1 MKSTAWSFRTFAA
14 LWGVLLGPLLP
25 LHAGEVDIAALLPAD
40 TLAYAGWA
48 RLVDEDDPEAT
59 QIKAF
64 IGQTAQAKFDDP
76 ALQNLAL
83 FMELLGLACDKP
95 GGIAL
100 LDLTVADETP
110 DVQASLFIAA
120 GEDAPRLAESFGGL
134 IQALQ
139 PAGERREQSVAGVTM
154 QALPLEN
161 TPLTIFWGS
170 HKGHFLLTLG
180 ETAAG
185 KIIERI
191 NGVGPSLADNDEL
204 KFARRKVQADRGD
217 ATFSGFGDVQ
227 AIVAKA
233 KSLAEELA
241 GPLPPVVEPLL
252 EALGINAIRSKYIHC
267 SETEQG
273 SWCRIFVHVEG
284 ERKGILKLWEQE
296 PLSEDDL
303 KIVPKDAYWAQVWN
317 LDLAD
322 LWQEL
327 LATVEA
333 VNPEMV
339 PMIQGTVAMT
349 AGFLGFS
356 LTDDLL
362 PAFGDTWAVYD
373 APAHGGILLTGSV
386 LVADVKDGEA
396 VHGMLLRMI
405 EMLKPLLQMKDVNLA
420 VRQASDGD
428 HTIHYVVIGGV
439 PCPVAPAWGF
449 AGDRMVFGL
458 FPQTVKVAL
467 SQVDPQ
473 TRTAS
478 ILDRADFQNA
488 KPRIFS
494 DKIQSFGFCDS
505 QYFARLFYP
514 LGLLYSTAGCSMLSV
529 ADVDLDFSA
538 FPLVAKVVEQ
548 AHNTF
553 GTCSTDEDGILYAQ
567 VGTGTTAIAAV
578 AAVALLVSILLPSL
592 ARARE
597 QAKRAVSMANLRAIG
612 NALYTYAAEDDE
624 ERFPATLQ
632 DLAEYVYADSNMELG
647 DVKLFNSPRDREGAV
662 SYIYISG
669 QSPAG
674 DVHNIVAYE
683 RIIGDEGTNVLFLDG
698 HVEWMKLDA
707 FKRAL
712 QATYERLGRTD
723 EMPAELRP

>member
-1 MKSTAWSFRTFAA
+1 MKPTAWSFRTFAA

-48 RLVDEDDPEAT
+48 RLVDEDDPEAA

-64 IGQTAQAKFDDP
+64 IGQSAQAKFDDP
-76 ALQNLAL
+76 NLQNLAM

-100 LDLTVADETP
+100 LDVTLDNETP
-110 DVQASLFIAA
+110 DVQAALFIAA
-120 GEDAPRLAESFGGL
+120 GDDAPKLAESFGRL

-139 PAGERREQSVAGVTM
+139 PAGETREQSVAGVAM
-154 QALPLEN
+154 HALPLEN
-161 TPLTIFWGS
+161 TPLTILWGT

-180 ETAAG
+180 EMAAG

-191 NGVGPSLADNDEL
+191 NGVGPSLADSDEL

-217 ATFSGFGDVQ
+217 ATFSAFGDVQ

-233 KSLAEELA
+233 KSLTEELT
-241 GPLPPVVEPLL
+241 GPLPPMVEPLL

-284 ERKGILKLWEQE
+284 ERKGILKLWEQD
-296 PLSEDDL
+296 PLSDDDL
-303 KIVPKDAYWAQVWN
+303 KIIPKDAYWAQVWN
-317 LDLAD
+317 LDLER
-322 LWQEL
+322 LWQDVL
-327 LATVEA
+327 DTVEL
-333 VNPEMV
+333 VNPEFV
-339 PMIQGTVAMT
+339 PMVAGAMEMPT
-349 AGFLGFS
+349 MFLGFS
-356 LTDDLL
+356 VTNDLL
-362 PAFGDTWAVYD
+362 PSFGDTWAVYD

-386 LVADVKDGEA
+386 LVAEVKDSEA
-396 VHGMLLRMI
+396 VHGMLLRLV

-420 VRQASDGD
+420 PRQASDGD

-467 SQVDPQ
+467 NQVDPQ
-473 TRTAS
+473 TRAAS
-478 ILDRADFQNA
+478 ILDHPDFQKA
-488 KPRIFS
+488 KQYIFS
-494 DKIQSFGFCDS
+494 DKVQSFGFCDS

-514 LGLLYSTAGCSMLSV
+514 LGLLYSTAGRSMLSV
-529 ADVDLDFSA
+529 GDVGLDVNA
-538 FPLVAKVVEQ
+538 FPVVANVVEQ

-578 AAVALLVSILLPSL
+578 AVVALLVSILLPSL

-597 QAKRAVSMANLRAIG
+597 LAKRTVSSANLRGIG
-612 NALYTYAAEDDE
+612 RGMYIYANDHE
-624 ERFPATLQ
+624 ERFP
-632 DLAEYVYADSNMELG
+632 DSLHELIEAG
-647 DVKLFNSPRDREGAV
+647 HITPEMLTSPRDREGAV

-674 DVHNIVAYE
+674 DARNIVAYE

-698 HVEWMKLDA
+698 HVEWMKLEDL
-707 FKRAL
+707 KRAL
-712 QATYERLGRTD
+712 QATYERLGRAD
-723 EMPAELRP
+723 EIPTELRP